1 MLILKVLSFLFGQM
15 KAGLRKILIV
25 DPDNDA
31 ARELSLLLTKQGY
44 DVEIS
49 AGIKDAAERIR
60 DVKFDCVIM
69 DVDLP
74 EMKGYEAVPVL
85 KAIDPKVQIIMTATE
100 NTIELEEK
108 VRKHDIFY
116 YYIKSFDREELAEA
130 VRDVFKKLGKVKE
143 VKKMNEQAKIL
154 LVDDDPDF
162 VKATTSILIS
172 SGYKVEAAYNMAEA
186 MEKIESVKPDLILLD
201 IMMERLTDGFDICYK
216 LRHDPELKNIPVLA
230 ISAITERTGFKFAPS
245 TDGEYFP
252 ADDYVEKPVKPA
264 DLLKR
269 VEKLLKD

>member
-1 MLILKVLSFLFGQM
+1 MKVGP
-15 KAGLRKILIV
+15 KRILIV
-25 DPDNDA
+25 DPDNGTA
-31 ARELSLLLTKQGY
+31 QELSSLFSDEGY

-49 AGIKDAAERIR
+49 GGIRKAAERIK

-100 NTIELEEK
+100 NTMELEVK

-116 YYIKSFDREELAEA
+116 YYIKSFDREELTEA

-143 VKKMNEQAKIL
+143 VKKMDKPPRIL
-154 LVDDDPDF
+154 IVDDDPDF
-162 VKATTSILIS
+162 VKATTSILES
-172 SGYKVEAAYNMAEA
+172 KGYKVEAAYNMAEA

-216 LRHDPELKNIPVLA
+216 LRHDPELKKIPVFA

-252 ADDYVEKPVKPA
+252 ADDYVDKPVKPD

-269 VEKLLKD
+269 VEKLLKG